1 MKKLVAPFVFMLCG
15 LTTIAQTPNKETLS
29 QPVKWGIANNF
40 SLKGDIG
47 QIIINLPVQATL
59 ICTIA
64 RSGEVKNLHNL
75 RNSVPKDLPP
85 GMYDITFQG
94 LKIPSVVVE
103 KGKET
108 RILAGVLNSTV
119 KGLWEVWNTDS
130 VKVFSAGSPKMIA
143 LPVGNYLLKTQGA
156 EIKTTI
162 RDGKISLFSFTKF

>member
-1 MKKLVAPFVFMLCG
+1 M
-15 LTTIAQTPNKETLS
+15 PNKENIL
-29 QPVKWGIANNF
+29 QPAKWGIANNF

-59 ICTIA
+59 ICTIT

-85 GMYDITFQG
+85 GLYDLTFLG
-94 LKIPSVVVE
+94 IKIPSVVVE

-119 KGLWEVWNTDS
+119 KGLWEVWTADS
-130 VKVFSAGSPKMIA
+130 VKVFSSGSPKMIA
-143 LPVGNYLLKTQGA
+143 LPAGNYLLKTQGA

-162 RDGKISLFSFTKF
+162 RDGKISMFSFNKY

>member
-1 MKKLVAPFVFMLCG
+1 MKKLILYFVFILCG
-15 LTTIAQTPNKETLS
+15 VTTSAQISKKENIS
-29 QPVKWGIANNF
+29 QPAKWGIANNF

-59 ICTIA
+59 ISTIT
-64 RSGEVKNLHNL
+64 RSGEVKKLHNL
-75 RNSVPKDLPP
+75 RNSEPKDLPP
-85 GMYDITFQG
+85 GLYDLTFLG
-94 LKIPSVVVE
+94 IKIPAVVVE

-119 KGLWEVWNTDS
+119 KGSWEVWTSDS
-130 VKVFSAGSPKMIA
+130 IKIFSSGSPKMIA